1 MATLATISD
10 LQDYEPDILDF
21 GIPNFDEELAKA
33 QADVFRHLRRE
44 WWPTQVLG
52 LYDLKYLATGQQE
65 PDEDLYTASQL
76 TRVTVYR
83 ALGHHIF
90 PKLSKFEPEPDI
102 FERKMEFYRKEYAD
116 EFDNILR
123 DGVEYDLDSSGTVSD
138 EEKTP
143 THFLR
148 LKR

>member
-21 GIPNFDEELAKA
+21 GIPNFDEELSKA
-33 QADVFRHLRRE
+33 QADVFRQLRRD

-52 LYDLKYLATGQQE
+52 LYDLKYLATGQTE

-76 TRVTVYR
+76 TRATVFR
-83 ALGHHIF
+83 ALGYHIF
-90 PKLSKFEPEPDI
+90 PKMAKFEAEPDM
-102 FERKMEFYRKEYAD
+102 FERKMEFYRKEYA
-116 EFDNILR
+116 EEWDNILR

-143 THFLR
+143 THYLR

>member
-21 GIPNFDEELAKA
+21 GIPNFSEELSKA
-33 QADVFRHLRRE
+33 QADVFRQLRRD

-52 LYDLKYLATGQQE
+52 LYDLKYLATGQTE

-76 TRVTVYR
+76 TRATVFR
-83 ALGHHIF
+83 ALGYHIF
-90 PKLSKFEPEPDI
+90 PKMAKFEAEPDM
-102 FERKMEFYRKEYAD
+102 FERKMEFYRKEYAE

-143 THFLR
+143 THYLR

>member
-21 GIPNFDEELAKA
+21 GIPNFDEELSKA
-33 QADVFRHLRRE
+33 QADVFRQLRRD

-52 LYDLKYLATGQQE
+52 LYDLKYLATGQTE

-76 TRVTVYR
+76 TRATVFR
-83 ALGHHIF
+83 ALGYHIF
-90 PKLSKFEPEPDI
+90 PKMAKFEAEPDM
-102 FERKMEFYRKEYAD
+102 FERKMEFYRKEYAE

-143 THFLR
+143 THYLR